1 MASKEDPEETSV
13 CCTSFFQDEDQPI
26 VELEGASGAPVYR
39 NLLWDKESILKVH
52 FDAKNDK
59 MKTWRWE
66 SKRLEPLISLSDI
79 VELANTWS
87 NLGKGNIPKFEE
99 VEDKCSSHIRVLLT
113 TGESLV

>member
-13 CCTSFFQDEDQPI
+13 CCTSFKDQPV
-26 VELEGASGAPVYR
+26 VELKGASGAPVYR

-52 FDAKNDK
+52 FDEKNDR

-66 SKRLEPLISLSDI
+66 SKRLKPLISLRDI

-99 VEDKCSSHIRVLLT
+99 VEDKHSSHIRVLLKS
-113 TGESLV
+113 GESLV